1 MALLY
6 TNHDHAFALTE
17 PVKSCDHKSIEGVA
31 KAPVNKVDVWWQM
44 LQLPTSQEA
53 KYVNFMQ

>member
-1 MALLY
+1 MYQAM
-6 TNHDHAFALTE
+6 HDHAFALTE